1 VDEAKNTV
9 VETAQAIG
17 NAVNTKIDW

>member
-17 NAVNTKIDW
+17 NAVNAKID